1 MPRLAATTARKKPR
15 QERSRATV
23 DVILDATAR
32 VLVTTGYDRASTNRV
47 AEVAGVS
54 VGSLYQ
60 YFPSKEALVAALV
73 ERHSAAVRAVIETKL
88 AEVIDAPLP
97 VATRGLIEALF
108 AAHLVD
114 PPLHRALHEQVPR
127 IGRLGRL
134 LDDQCYIRGLVRAGL
149 ERRASDLRR
158 TDLDAVTTLVVA
170 TVEAAVHGTFTPAQP
185 EVSPG
190 RIVDELVDML
200 LRYLAR

>member
-1 MPRLAATTARKKPR
+1 MPRLAATTARKRPR
-15 QERSRATV
+15 QARSRATV

-73 ERHSAAVRAVIETKL
+73 ERHSAAVRAVIETQL
-88 AEVIDAPLP
+88 AEVACAPVP
-97 VATRGLIEALF
+97 EAVRGLVEALF

-127 IGRLGRL
+127 VGRLGRL
-134 LDDQCYIRGLVRAGL
+134 LDDQCYIRGLVRAVL
-149 ERRASDLRR
+149 ATRAAELRR
-158 TDLDAVTTLVVA
+158 TDLDAVAMLMVA
-170 TVEAAVHGTFTPAQP
+170 TVEAAVHAAVLPEQP
-185 EVSPG
+185 VVPPG
-190 RIVDELVDML
+190 RLIDELVDML